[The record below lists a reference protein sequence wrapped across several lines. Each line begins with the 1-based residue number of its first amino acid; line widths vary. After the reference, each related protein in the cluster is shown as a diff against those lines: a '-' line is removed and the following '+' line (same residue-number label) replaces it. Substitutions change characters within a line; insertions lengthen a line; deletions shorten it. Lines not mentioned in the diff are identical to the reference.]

1 MKSYQTENIINFSL
15 CGHSATGK
23 TTLAEAMAFNTK
35 LINRIGTIDDG
46 NTLSD
51 YHDDEIARQHSIFST
66 LISLEWDEKKFN
78 MIDVPG
84 YLDFQGEV
92 KSSLRVADFAA
103 VVVSATG
110 GIEVGTELAWDF
122 TEKDYSIPK
131 MLIVNLLDR
140 DNANFD
146 NVLAQAQSRFG
157 NKVFP
162 IQIPINPGEGFNKI
176 ADILRKEQY
185 TFKTDGSGD
194 YTEGA
199 LEGDWADKCESLHG
213 ELIELIAESDDKL
226 LEIYFDQGELS
237 EEQLRNG
244 IHNAITTGGLIPVFC
259 VSGKNNIGVK
269 RMMDLIAKYAPNAS
283 DVKEIVATKSGTDD
297 EIKLK
302 TSISEPTTA
311 FVFKTAVEPH
321 VGELSY
327 FRVYSGSIKSGS
339 DIFNVD
345 KNSSEKMRQIYF
357 MSGNKRT
364 DANEIVAGD
373 IGAALKLKNTHTGD
387 SFATSKNQV
396 TLAGIKFPNPNI
408 RFAILPKSKGDED
421 KISEGLSMLHEEDPT
436 FNYIVDPELK
446 QTIISGQGELH
457 LDVLMKRLKAK
468 FNVELEMIAPKI
480 PYRETITAPS
490 SAKYRHKKQS
500 GGAGQFA
507 EVWMKIEP
515 RQRGEGIEFT
525 ESLVG
530 QNVDR
535 VFVPSVEKGVT
546 TACTDGIIA
555 GCRVVDIK
563 IDFYDGKMHPVD
575 SKDIAFQMAGKQA
588 FMDAFKNARPKLLEP
603 IYKIQVKV
611 PDEIM
616 GDVMGDISQRRGKVG
631 GMDADGHFQI
641 INAEVPLANLNDYS
655 TAIRSMS
662 QGRGMFTMEFSHYED
677 MPHVEAGKVISAY
690 QKERQGGQ
698 GEE

>member
-1 MKSYQTENIINFSL
+1 MKSYQSENIINFSL

-23 TTLAEAMAFNTK
+23 TTLAESMAFNTK

-51 YHDDEIARQHSIFST
+51 YHNDEIERQHSIFST
-66 LISLEWDEKKFN
+66 LISLEWEEKKFN
-78 MIDVPG
+78 MVDVPG

-103 VVVSATG
+103 VIVSATG
-110 GIEVGTELAWDF
+110 GIEVGTELAWEF

-131 MLIVNLLDR
+131 IVVVNLLDR

-146 NVLAQAQSRFG
+146 SVLAQAQDRFG
-157 NKVFP
+157 KKVFP
-162 IQIPINPGEGFNKI
+162 IQMPINPGEGFSKI

-199 LEGDWADKCESLHG
+199 LEGDWIDKCETLHS
-213 ELIELIAESDDKL
+213 ELIELIAESDDEL
-226 LEIYFDQGELS
+226 LEIYFDKGELT
-237 EEQLRNG
+237 EEQMRNG
-244 IHNAITTGGLIPVFC
+244 IHNAIVTGGLIPVFC

-283 DVKEIVATKSGTDD
+283 DVKEITATKSGSD
-297 EIKLK
+297 EELKLS
-302 TSISEPTTA
+302 TGINDPTTA

-339 DIFNVD
+339 DVLNVD
-345 KNSSEKMRQIYF
+345 KSSGEKMRQIYF
-357 MSGNKRT
+357 MSGNKRK

-387 SFATSKNQV
+387 SFATSKNPV

-408 RFAILPKSKGDED
+408 RQAILPKSKGDED

-436 FNYIVDPELK
+436 FNYVVDPELK

-468 FNVELEMIAPKI
+468 FNVELEMILPKI
-480 PYRETITAPS
+480 PYRETITKNS
-490 SAKYRHKKQS
+490 EAKYRHKKQS

-507 EVWMKIEP
+507 EVWMRIEP
-515 RQRGEGIEFT
+515 KQRGDGIEFT

-535 VFVPSVEKGVT
+535 VFVVSVEKGVN

-603 IYKIQVKV
+603 IYKVQVKV

-616 GDVMGDISQRRGKVG
+616 GDIMGDISQRRGKVG

-662 QGRGMFTMEFSHYED
+662 QGRGMFSMEFSHYED
-677 MPHVEAGKVISAY
+677 MPHIEAEKVIASY
-690 QKERQGGQ
+690 QKERQGG
-698 GEE
+698 EE